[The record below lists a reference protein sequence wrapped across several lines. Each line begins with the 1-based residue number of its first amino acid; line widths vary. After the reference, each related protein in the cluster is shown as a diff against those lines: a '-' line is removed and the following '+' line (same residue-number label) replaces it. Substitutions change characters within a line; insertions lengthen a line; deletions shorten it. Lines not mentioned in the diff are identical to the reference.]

1 MNTILPTPVQS
12 EQFVAQM
19 ERTHKKVYNLAYR
32 LSMNKQDAEDLTQE
46 AFFRA
51 YRSFADYEGDRP
63 FENWILRIVTRLF
76 LDLKRARRRRVQTS
90 SYDAPK
96 RALGSDDQL
105 YIEPADPNSNTESLL
120 FEGTL
125 SEELQDAI
133 SQLKP
138 EHRTLVILA
147 DVEQMPYG
155 EIAEMLNVPIGTV
168 RSRLHRSHKKLRSIL
183 ESSKSDRFMGQ
194 SNFLAAGY

>member
-1 MNTILPTPVQS
+1 MNTILPNPTQTD
-12 EQFVAQM
+12 QFVAQM

-105 YIEPADPNSNTESLL
+105 FIEPADPNSNTESML

-125 SEELQDAI
+125 SEEMEEAI
-133 SQLKP
+133 AQLKP

-168 RSRLHRSHKKLRSIL
+168 RSRLHRSHKKLRALL
-183 ESSKSDRFMGQ
+183 EAKKPERFLSG
-194 SNFLAAGY
+194 SHTLAPGF